1 MKIKHITFLFFIT
14 SVLSLSAQ
22 TNDSTYQQYLMN
34 NKNVPKRVYYS
45 SDVKDII
52 KTDIPSIIDGIIP
65 VIWEH
70 RFNDNFGI
78 EGGVGLIMK
87 YSVIDYFNEY
97 DRRTFSDV
105 GLFGLNPAFKNKK
118 YGTGLHIEPR
128 FFTSGDPLFLGSNG
142 TSFISCTYNRNFY
155 SNLDIS
161 EIGAGY
167 GTTFES
173 DIMSLQLAISI
184 FRVNQTAH
192 NSADD
197 FKYQGQFCL
206 VEGLKAKS
214 LRISIGIQLGL
225 NMPQK
230 MKPLKSK

>member
-1 MKIKHITFLFFIT
+1 MTFLFFF
-14 SVLSLSAQ
+14 SSFLSLSAQ
-22 TNDSTYQQYLMN
+22 TNDSTYQQYLLN
-34 NKNVPKRVYYS
+34 NQNVPKRVYYS
-45 SDVKDII
+45 SDVKNII
-52 KTDIPSIIDGIIP
+52 KTDIPSIIDGIFPI
-65 VIWEH
+65 IWEH
-70 RFNDNFGI
+70 RFTDKLGI
-78 EGGVGLIMK
+78 EGGIGLIMP
-87 YSVIDYFNEY
+87 YSVIDYFNEN

-105 GLFGLNPAFKNKK
+105 GLFGLNPAFNNEK

-128 FFTSGDPLFLGSNG
+128 FFTSGTPLFLGSNG

-161 EIGAGY
+161 EFGAGY

-197 FKYQGQFCL
+197 FKYQGQFCQ
-206 VEGLKAKS
+206 VEGLNAKS
-214 LRISIGIQLGL
+214 LRISIGIQVGL
-225 NMPQK
+225 NMRQT
-230 MKPLKSK
+230 MKPVKSK